1 MVNCVDTIASRHS
14 PPAAAG
20 PAAGR
25 RHTVRGKIVTLLVTV
40 DRALEQLGRSVNW
53 QPRLG
58 MLRRRTRT
66 RAAFAS
72 EPTPGGDGLRVPA
85 SQVRRRVAA
94 AWSTVTAAAM
104 ALSGQL

>member
-1 MVNCVDTIASRHS
+1 MVNCVDNIASRRC
-14 PPAAAG
+14 PPAAARAG

-66 RAAFAS
+66 RAAF